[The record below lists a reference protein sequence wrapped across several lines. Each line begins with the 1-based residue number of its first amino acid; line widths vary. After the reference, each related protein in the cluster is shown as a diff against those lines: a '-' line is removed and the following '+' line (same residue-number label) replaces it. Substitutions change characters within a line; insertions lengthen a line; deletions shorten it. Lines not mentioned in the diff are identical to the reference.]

1 MPSAPVC
8 DTLPDMKKE
17 ERIKEYRGKVE
28 SPSPRFP
35 KAIGE
40 LSNTE
45 LKDILH
51 RTMVRFENWRLQM
64 ESNPNPRM
72 VHSLKSIVS
81 IIETVSSISEMK
93 IQYSYKDLSRQMALL
108 IDGVA
113 QLNLAITESLKE
125 DDIMDESEEKKING
139 MMMEVIQRTVELIRL
154 TQQAFGTSHRLKA
167 PEADLEKLEQVTG
180 GRKTRRGGKSRKKV
194 SSAPG
199 LDDGLQSRS

>member
-1 MPSAPVC
+1 
-8 DTLPDMKKE
+8 MKKE